1 MSDVASAPGR
11 RTLVGIGAALL
22 GLAVVLWLDANQL
35 PQQQTVGVGPT
46 AGMRLVSVLLA
57 ILSLAHWVAAWRLP
71 RQRVPV
77 HVLTPEDPANRAALV
92 WVLAGL
98 LGLIAILQLGGGF
111 VISAAWLF
119 VATARAFGQP
129 LGFKSPAIGL
139 TLAFLVYAFFTKAL
153 SLSLPAGPLERLL
166 LG

>member
-1 MSDVASAPGR
+1 MSDVTSAPGR
-11 RTLVGIGAALL
+11 RTLVGIGVALL
-22 GLAVVLWLDANQL
+22 GLAVLLWLDANQL

-71 RQRVPV
+71 RQRVPA
-77 HVLTPEDPANRAALV
+77 HVLTPEDPANLSALV

-98 LGLIAILQLGGGF
+98 LGLIGILQLGGGF
-111 VISAAWLF
+111 IISAAWLF

-129 LGFKSPAIGL
+129 LGLKSPAIGL
-139 TLAFLVYAFFTKAL
+139 TLALGVYAFFTKAL